1 MPATEV
7 PSGVQHL
14 LEVLIGN
21 DWPEGNPDDL
31 RQLAVQWRATAKQLE
46 AVQDLVREGA
56 HRVGRAMEGRTPE
69 AFQAFIAP
77 FTAPDGHLDS
87 LRKACLGFADSLDEM
102 AVQIEMLRIIV
113 IQLLVL
119 LVIQIAMEI
128 AAAPF
133 TFGASLASI
142 PGEMA
147 ATRALALVVIRRAVI
162 GLVSHLAAS
171 LLEQVGVVFLAQFVL
186 ICQHKLS
193 GFRADMFKTAAVNAV
208 VGGAVGLGVGAA
220 GNLAKNAAAKSSSR
234 HVPAARHLDGTPPT
248 NWKDAGKHFA
258 LNAPLDIGVG
268 AATGVAE
275 AAAQD
280 AATGSSGDE
289 VYGAENG
296 AFTGAR
302 DAAHNAFNPHSKF
315 STNPAYYLDKGLNDR
330 WDKATKPPP
339 PPVEQGP
346 PRLPEVR
353 REDWDAWT
361 RDTIGA
367 VEGNPRPR

>member
-14 LEVLIGN
+14 LEFLIGN

-31 RQLAVQWRATAKQLE
+31 RQLATQWRVTAKQVE
-46 AVQDLVREGA
+46 VVQDLVREGA
-56 HRVGRAMEGRTPE
+56 HRVDRALEGQTQQ
-69 AFQAFIAP
+69 AFQAFVAP
-77 FTAPDGHLDS
+77 FTTPDGHLDA
-87 LRKACLGFADSLDEM
+87 LRKGCLGLADAADEM

-119 LVIQIAMEI
+119 LVIQIAAEI

-147 ATRALALVVIRRAVI
+147 ATRAAAIIVIRRAVI

-171 LLEQVGVVFLAQFVL
+171 LLEQVGVVFLAQFIL
-186 ICQHKLS
+186 SCQHKLS
-193 GFRADMFKTAAVNAV
+193 GFRGDMFKTAAVNAV
-208 VGGAVGLGVGAA
+208 VGGAVGLGAGAA
-220 GNLAKNAAAKSSSR
+220 GNLAKNAAAKSLR
-234 HVPAARHLDGTPPT
+234 DHIPAARHLDGTPPT

-258 LNAPLDIGVG
+258 LNAPLDAGLG

-280 AATGSSGDE
+280 AASGSSGDE

-315 STNPAYYLDKGLNDR
+315 STNPAYYLDKALNER
-330 WDKATKPPP
+330 FDKPKTPPP
-339 PPVEQGP
+339 DGQGP

-353 REDWDAWT
+353 REDWDAWANG
-361 RDTIGA
+361 TIGA
-367 VEGNPRPR
+367 IERTS

>member
-1 MPATEV
+1 M
-7 PSGVQHL
+7 
-14 LEVLIGN
+14 EVLIGN
-21 DWPEGNPDDL
+21 DWPEGDPDDL
-31 RQLAVQWRATAKQLE
+31 RKIAAQWRVTAKQVE
-46 AVQDLVREGA
+46 TVQDLVREAA
-56 HRVGRAMEGRTPE
+56 HRVDRALEGQTQQ

-77 FTAPDGHLDS
+77 FIAPDGHLDM
-87 LRKACLGFADSLDEM
+87 LRKGCLGLADAADEM
-102 AVQIEMLRIIV
+102 AVQIELLRIII

-119 LVIQIAMEI
+119 LVIQIAAEI

-147 ATRALALVVIRRAVI
+147 ATRAIAVVVIRRAVI

-171 LLEQVGVVFLAQFVL
+171 LLEQVGVVFLAQFIL

-193 GFRADMFKTAAVNAV
+193 GFRGDMFKTAAVNAV
-208 VGGAVGLGVGAA
+208 VGGAVGLGAGAA
-220 GNLAKNAAAKSSSR
+220 GNFAKNAAAKSLR
-234 HVPAARHLDGTPPT
+234 ERVPAARHLDGTPPT

-258 LNAPLDIGVG
+258 LNAPVDVGLG

-275 AAAQD
+275 AVAQD

-289 VYGAENG
+289 IYGAENG

-315 STNPAYYLDKGLNDR
+315 STNPAYYLDKSLNER
-330 WDKATKPPP
+330 WDKPKTPPP
-339 PPVEQGP
+339 ADQGP

-361 RDTIGA
+361 KSTIDA
-367 VEGNPRPR
+367 LDGNSQHRR